1 VIPWFH
7 QSLLFTNSACTATT
21 GQPALV
27 YLVPATLGSVALT
40 AVNRG
45 ELARLLAFKEPEK
58 DNEEDN

>member
-1 VIPWFH
+1 M
-7 QSLLFTNSACTATT
+7 LFTNSACTATT

>member
-1 VIPWFH
+1 MYCYNRAAGAGVF
-7 QSLLFTNSACTATT
+7 S
-21 GQPALV
+21 
-27 YLVPATLGSVALT
+27 PATLGSVALT